1 MLNILSLFDFEYL
14 TYNEQI
20 NLIFASEQYVDN
32 IINNKYIFYILYHF
46 LIKDKYNSFSIIFNR
61 ILKHLKK
68 DDIMKLLSI
77 HDSLV

>member
-32 IINNKYIFYILYHF
+32 IINNKYI
-46 LIKDKYNSFSIIFNR
+46 S
-61 ILKHLKK
+61 
-68 DDIMKLLSI
+68 
-77 HDSLV
+77 VC